1 MNPKRGFGCTNTSP
15 TLRRG
20 RSWEREM
27 EVVVALL
34 KFALVIWIVTSLI
47 GLAYVTY
54 LDWKLTRDDEF

>member
-1 MNPKRGFGCTNTSP
+1 M
-15 TLRRG
+15 
-20 RSWEREM
+20 REM

-34 KFALVIWIVTSLI
+34 KLALVIWIVTSLI